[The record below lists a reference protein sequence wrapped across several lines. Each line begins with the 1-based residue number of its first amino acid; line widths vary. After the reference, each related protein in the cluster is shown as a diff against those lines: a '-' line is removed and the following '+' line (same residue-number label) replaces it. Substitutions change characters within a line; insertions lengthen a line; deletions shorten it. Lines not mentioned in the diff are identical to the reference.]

1 VNRRRLFIKTA
12 IVSKKQ
18 DVAAFIQELQRILS
32 REGFSPDYLFL
43 NMKSKP
49 GEEYQYSTEYTI
61 VDLDYAE
68 DDVIERL
75 KELRLEEYSET
86 LFDRDN
92 DRPPLL
98 YVFGKVIN
106 GKTVYIKVKTRDEDQ
121 VICVSFHYAKEQMEY
136 PYK

>member
-1 VNRRRLFIKTA
+1 LNR
-12 IVSKKQ
+12 
-18 DVAAFIQELQRILS
+18 
-32 REGFSPDYLFL
+32 
-43 NMKSKP
+43 KSKT
-49 GEEYQYSTEYTI
+49 GEEYQYSTNYTL

-86 LFDRDN
+86 LFDRDD

-98 YVFGKVIN
+98 FVFGKVIN